1 MDSNQS
7 QNGFLGFFF
16 FFSSRRR
23 HTRCREVSWARRC
36 VQETDPGL
44 AMSRAIGDEIGKYF
58 GVIAEP
64 EISCR
69 KVEKSD
75 LFITVCSDGVWEF
88 LKNDEVAKLIYSK
101 GKAKVEKS
109 AAILA
114 ERAFN
119 TWLGKEN
126 NITDDITCIIYYLN

>member
-1 MDSNQS
+1 MGEEKKRIELA
-7 QNGFLGFFF
+7 NGEV
-16 FFSSRRR
+16 RRQDLY
-23 HTRCREVSWARRC
+23 SPARVFGR
-36 VQETDPGL
+36 DANYPGL